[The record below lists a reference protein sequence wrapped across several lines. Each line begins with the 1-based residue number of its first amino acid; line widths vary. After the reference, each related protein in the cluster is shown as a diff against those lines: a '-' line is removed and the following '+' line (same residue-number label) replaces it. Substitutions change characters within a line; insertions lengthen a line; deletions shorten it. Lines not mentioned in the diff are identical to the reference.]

1 MTQDI
6 DRWLDGFT
14 GTSKPSEGETAPMHE
29 IVREE
34 VLRIH
39 SQSEAIKLRSLSA
52 REAQPAAPEKRQ
64 AFRRRPRWAVALAAS
79 VCLSVLA
86 GWLVL
91 GLQIPRDDTSGAFR
105 IPEGERGT
113 QAPVSTRVL
122 RGYAGAYTVE
132 GQSIAAAE
140 KELKDLGLDVAR
152 SGTAPQSVLLVTV
165 QNTQIDVFRQWAK
178 QIDAAPEITGTY
190 LLEFMP

>member
-14 GTSKPSEGETAPMHE
+14 GTSKPSEDAAAPMHE

-39 SQSEAIKLRSLSA
+39 SQSETIQLRPLSA
-52 REAQPAAPEKRQ
+52 REAQPNAPEKRQ
-64 AFRRRPRWAVALAAS
+64 AFRRRPRWGVALAAS

-86 GWLVL
+86 GWLVM
-91 GLQIPRDDTSGAFR
+91 GLQKPGEDSPAGLRT
-105 IPEGERGT
+105 PQGERGT
-113 QAPVSTRVL
+113 HTPVTARVL
-122 RGYAGAYTVE
+122 RGYAGGYTVE
-132 GQSIAAAE
+132 GESIAAVE

-152 SGTAPQSVLLVTV
+152 SGTAPQSILLVTV
-165 QNTQIDVFRQWAK
+165 QSAQVDVFRQWAR
-178 QIDAAPEITGTY
+178 QIDAAPEIAGTY
-190 LLEFMP
+190 LLEFIP